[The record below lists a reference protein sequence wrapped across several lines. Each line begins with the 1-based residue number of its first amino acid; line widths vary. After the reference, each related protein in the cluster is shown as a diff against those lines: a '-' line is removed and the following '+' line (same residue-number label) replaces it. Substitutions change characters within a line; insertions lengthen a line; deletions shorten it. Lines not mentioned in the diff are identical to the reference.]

1 MKISEITDRN
11 LVWNEL
17 NSIDFD
23 KISDTYKFIVKV
35 IETIRPLNSPNFNRR
50 VFNNIEV
57 FDNLVNAFLQIDY
70 PDKNDEDILNFRN
83 EVTKMKNH
91 IDDLSRHLKV

>member
-1 MKISEITDRN
+1 MKISEITARN

-17 NSIDFD
+17 NSIDFV
-23 KISDTYKFIVKV
+23 KISNTYQFIVKV

-50 VFNNIEV
+50 VFNNIEE
-57 FDNLVNAFLQIDY
+57 FDNLVNDFLQIDY
-70 PDKNDEDILNFRN
+70 PDKNDEDIQNFRN

-91 IDDLSRHLKV
+91 IDELSSHLKL